1 MIEPAMPLSRR
12 IILNGLA
19 GSLVVGLAQAQ
30 SRPEFYP
37 IPVELLSGLDRLN
50 GRVSLGARNPDVTIV
65 EFFDY
70 NCGFCRRTARDVRP
84 LLKSEK
90 GLRFVL
96 VNYAVLGIQSVM
108 ATRVAL
114 AFSRQKADRYL
125 DFHEQM
131 FAQGGVRDA
140 DMALEVATKLGA
152 NRAKLIE
159 DADSDAV
166 TSAMKAAA
174 TLGESFAFQATPSF
188 LVGREGFSGALTLEQ
203 KRTAIRAFKQCEKA
217 SCA

>member
-1 MIEPAMPLSRR
+1 MLFSRR
-12 IILNGLA
+12 LVLSGLA
-19 GSLVVGLAQAQ
+19 ASAVAGPAIAQVQ
-30 SRPEFYP
+30 PEFYP
-37 IPVELLSGLDRLN
+37 IPVELLEGLERLN
-50 GRVSLGARNPDVTIV
+50 GRVSLGSRNPDVTIV

-84 LLKSEK
+84 LLQSEPN
-90 GLRFVL
+90 LRFVL
-96 VNYAVLGIQSVM
+96 VNYAVLGIPSVM

-140 DMALEVATKLGA
+140 EMALAVATKLGA
-152 NRAKLIE
+152 DRNRLIA
-159 DADSDAV
+159 DADSAAV
-166 TSAMKAAA
+166 TEAMKASAR
-174 TLGESFAFQATPSF
+174 LGESFAFQATPSF

-203 KRTAIRAFKQCEKA
+203 KRAAIRAFRQCEKTR
-217 SCA
+217 CG

>member
-1 MIEPAMPLSRR
+1 MQPSRR
-12 IILNGLA
+12 LVLAGLA
-19 GSLVVGLAQAQ
+19 GTFTLGSAEAQA
-30 SRPEFYP
+30 RPEFYP

-50 GRVSLGARNPDVTIV
+50 GRVSLGSTNPDVTIV

-84 LLKSEK
+84 LIQSEK

-96 VNYAVLGIQSVM
+96 VNYAVLGLPSIM

-114 AFSRQKADRYL
+114 AFSRQKAERYL
-125 DFHEQM
+125 DFHERM

-140 DMALEVATKLGA
+140 EMALEVATKLGA

-159 DADSDAV
+159 DADSPAV
-166 TSAMKAAA
+166 TAAMKAAA
-174 TLGESFAFQATPSF
+174 TLGDNLAFQATPSF
-188 LVGREGFSGALTLEQ
+188 LVGREGFSGALSLEQ
-203 KRTAIRAFKQCEKA
+203 KRAAIRAFRQCEKA

>member
-1 MIEPAMPLSRR
+1 MIAPSRR
-12 IILNGLA
+12 LVLAGLA
-19 GSLVVGLAQAQ
+19 GAVFTRAASAQAK
-30 SRPEFYP
+30 PEFYP

-50 GRVSLGARNPDVTIV
+50 GRVSLGSTNPDVTIV

-84 LLKSEK
+84 LLQSEK

-114 AFSRQKADRYL
+114 AFSRQKAERYL

-140 DMALEVATKLGA
+140 DMAIAVAMKLGA
-152 NRAKLIE
+152 NRAKLVE
-159 DADSDAV
+159 DADSDVV

-174 TLGESFAFQATPSF
+174 TLGESFAFRATPSF
-188 LVGREGFSGALTLEQ
+188 LVGREGFSGALNLEQ
-203 KRTAIRAFKQCEKA
+203 KRAAIRAFRQCEKTR
-217 SCA
+217 CG

>member
-1 MIEPAMPLSRR
+1 MHLSRR
-12 IILNGLA
+12 IILSGLA
-19 GSLVVGLAQAQ
+19 GSLVAGASQAQA
-30 SRPEFYP
+30 RPEFYP

-50 GRVSLGARNPDVTIV
+50 GRVSLGAANPDVTIV

-70 NCGFCRRTARDVRP
+70 NCGFCRRTAREVRP
-84 LLKSEK
+84 LLQSEK

-96 VNYAVLGIQSVM
+96 VNYAVLGLPSIM

-125 DFHEQM
+125 DFHERM
-131 FAQGGVRDA
+131 FAQSGVRDA
-140 DMALEVATKLGA
+140 EMALDVAIKLGA
-152 NRAKLIE
+152 NREKLIE

-174 TLGESFAFQATPSF
+174 NLGESFAFQATPSF
-188 LVGREGFSGALTLEQ
+188 LVGREGFSGALNLEQ
-203 KRTAIRAFKQCEKA
+203 KRAAIRAFRQCEKTH
-217 SCA
+217 CG

>member
-1 MIEPAMPLSRR
+1 MTTPSRR
-12 IILNGLA
+12 LVLAGLA
-19 GSLVVGLAQAQ
+19 GSALIGTAEAQA
-30 SRPEFYP
+30 RPEFYP
-37 IPVELLSGLDRLN
+37 IPVELLSGLERLN
-50 GRVSLGARNPDVTIV
+50 GRVSLGSTNPDVTIV

-84 LLKSEK
+84 LLQSEK

-96 VNYAVLGIQSVM
+96 VNYAVLGIQSVT

-114 AFSRQKADRYL
+114 AFSRQKAERYL

-140 DMALEVATKLGA
+140 DMAISVATKLGA

-166 TSAMKAAA
+166 TAAMKAAA
-174 TLGESFAFQATPSF
+174 NLGESFAFQATPSF

-203 KRTAIRAFKQCEKA
+203 KRAAIRAFRQCEKTR
-217 SCA
+217 CA

>member
-1 MIEPAMPLSRR
+1 MSLSRR
-12 IILNGLA
+12 FVLSGLA
-19 GSLVVGLAQAQ
+19 ASAVAGPAIAQAQ
-30 SRPEFYP
+30 PEFYP
-37 IPVELLSGLDRLN
+37 IPVELLEGLERLN
-50 GRVSLGARNPDVTIV
+50 GRVSLGSRNPDVTIV

-84 LLKSEK
+84 LLQSEK
-90 GLRFVL
+90 NLRFVL
-96 VNYAVLGIQSVM
+96 VNYAVLGIPSVM

-140 DMALEVATKLGA
+140 DMALAVATKLGA
-152 NRAKLIE
+152 DRERLIA
-159 DADSDAV
+159 DANSEAV
-166 TSAMKAAA
+166 TEAMKASAR
-174 TLGESFAFQATPSF
+174 LGESFAFQATPSF

-203 KRTAIRAFKQCEKA
+203 KRAAIRAFRQCEKT

>member
-1 MIEPAMPLSRR
+1 MQPSRR
-12 IILNGLA
+12 LVLAGLA
-19 GSLVVGLAQAQ
+19 GSAFAGAAEAQA
-30 SRPEFYP
+30 RPEFYP
-37 IPVELLSGLDRLN
+37 IPVELLSGLERLN
-50 GRVSLGARNPDVTIV
+50 GRVSLGSTNPDVTIV

-84 LLKSEK
+84 LLQSEK

-114 AFSRQKADRYL
+114 AFSRQKAERYL

-140 DMALEVATKLGA
+140 EMAVAVAMKLGA
-152 NRAKLIE
+152 NRAKLVE

-203 KRTAIRAFKQCEKA
+203 KRAAIRAFRQCEKA

>member
-1 MIEPAMPLSRR
+1 MVLSRR
-12 IILNGLA
+12 LVLSGLA
-19 GSLVVGLAQAQ
+19 ASAIIGPAGAQA
-30 SRPEFYP
+30 RPDFYP
-37 IPVELLSGLDRLN
+37 IPVELLDGLERLN
-50 GRVSLGARNPDVTIV
+50 GRVSLGSRNPDVTIV

-84 LLKSEK
+84 LLQSEPD
-90 GLRFVL
+90 LRFML
-96 VNYAVLGIQSVM
+96 VNYAVLGLPSIM

-131 FAQGGVRDA
+131 FAQNGVRDA
-140 DMALEVATKLGA
+140 ELALAIAAKLGA
-152 NRAKLIE
+152 DRKRLLA

-166 TSAMKAAA
+166 TEAMKAAA
-174 TLGESFAFQATPSF
+174 RLGESFAFQATPSF

-203 KRTAIRAFKQCEKA
+203 KRAAIRAFRQCEQT